1 MQAFLLV
8 KNDELA
14 VFMRLLEDVLALF
27 DVAVVV
33 LQAQE
38 GRNQGHVGLAH
49 KLKKK
54 KTFYISVFF
63 VPPPIGS

>member
-49 KLKKK
+49 K
-54 KTFYISVFF
+54 
-63 VPPPIGS
+63 